1 MGQQWVGGRAT
12 LSQEYPR
19 PAPGALCPLIPHR
32 LLFYFP
38 CCLVTNV
45 PPAKWSRCLGP
56 FPYCPGLSCP
66 YCPVSGCQAC
76 RLPRKSPLESS
87 EPHGSP

>member
-12 LSQEYPR
+12 LSQEYPH
-19 PAPGALCPLIPHR
+19 PALDALCPLIPYP

-38 CCLVTNV
+38 RCLITNV

-56 FPYCPGLSCP
+56 FPYCPGLSFLDAKLA
-66 YCPVSGCQAC
+66 GF
-76 RLPRKSPLESS
+76 LGSPLCSQM
-87 EPHGSP
+87 SPTAPP

>member
-12 LSQEYPR
+12 LSQEYPH
-19 PAPGALCPLIPHR
+19 PAPGALCPLIPHP

-38 CCLVTNV
+38 RCLITNV

-56 FPYCPGLSCP
+56 FPYCPVPTVLLSRFWMP
-66 YCPVSGCQAC
+66 S
-76 RLPRKSPLESS
+76 LPAS
-87 EPHGSP
+87 